1 MKVEI
6 TDRAVEEL
14 RQKEFL
20 PEESV
25 LFISHETAGTGCV
38 VNGVSDLIAMKSE
51 DLPDAAVRLET
62 VPHEFTAAI
71 DKRVDWIYDE
81 HLIVDFNDT
90 PSMFQLKSPNQ
101 MLNPRMTYRGKESK
115 V

>member
-14 RQKEFL
+14 KQKGFL

-25 LFISHETAGTGCV
+25 LFISHETEGTGCV
-38 VNGVSDLIAMKSE
+38 VNGVSDLVSLKSG
-51 DLPDAAVRLET
+51 DLPNSAVRLET
-62 VPHEFTAAI
+62 IPGKFTAAL

-81 HLIVDFNDT
+81 HLIIDFNDT